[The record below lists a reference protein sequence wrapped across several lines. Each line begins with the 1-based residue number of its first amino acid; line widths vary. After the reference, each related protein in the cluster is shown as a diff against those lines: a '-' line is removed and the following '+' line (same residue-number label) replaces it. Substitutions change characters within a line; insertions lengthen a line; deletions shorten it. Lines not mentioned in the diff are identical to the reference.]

1 MPISFWL
8 IQLIGLVGSVISF
21 TSLQSGSRTKILSLQ
36 ILCCVLWV
44 VHYALLGA
52 YTGVLINI
60 LALGRAVV
68 CAFNDRPWAKS
79 PLWLAFFL
87 VCYAVSPLLTWDG
100 PHCLLLGL
108 AMMLTTLA
116 LWVRNMPLTRL
127 LFLLNSPLVF
137 TYNLMAGSFA
147 CAAIEVVAFS
157 SFLLAVWRFDIRRKG
172 AGEPARPSP

>member
-60 LALGRAVV
+60 LGLGRAVV

-100 PHCLLLGL
+100 PYCLLLGGRHDAHHGGPVDPQHAPDPAAVPVQL
-108 AMMLTTLA
+108 
-116 LWVRNMPLTRL
+116 
-127 LFLLNSPLVF
+127 S
-137 TYNLMAGSFA
+137 AGFG
-147 CAAIEVVAFS
+147 I
-157 SFLLAVWRFDIRRKG
+157 
-172 AGEPARPSP
+172 